1 MQMVISIFSKILDQ
15 HLQILKSLELKTLIT
30 HKIKSVLKTLI
41 TLLESRS
48 WLLVDDSY

>member
-30 HKIKSVLKTLI
+30 QKIKSFFKNTDNLI
-41 TLLESRS
+41 GKSI
-48 WLLVDDSY
+48 LVACR